1 MPYNTLIHT
10 DTRFYFSSLSTLLI
24 IMATYRAKC
33 WLGSSSGY
41 QDLEVK
47 ANTITGAK
55 EQFERIYGAEQVIN
69 ISEVRGGSGGSS
81 FSGSGEGLF
90 GLAIIV
96 GAIWALMAFLPW
108 ILMGIG
114 GSFGAWAGNKTG
126 KVSLAIILSLLAGG
140 FGYYQGD
147 KWQQEINSDT
157 TVEQIKK

>member
-1 MPYNTLIHT
+1 MGI
-10 DTRFYFSSLSTLLI
+10 F
-24 IMATYRAKC
+24 RAKC

-47 ANTITGAK
+47 ANTVNGAID
-55 EQFERIYGAEQVIN
+55 QFKRIYGVEQVIN
-69 ISEVRGGSGGSS
+69 VSEVCGGNSGSSSSGSGG
-81 FSGSGEGLF
+81 GVF
-90 GLAIIV
+90 GLAILV
-96 GAIWALMAFLPW
+96 GLVWALVTFLPW

-147 KWQQEINSDT
+147 KWQQEMNSET
-157 TVEQIKK
+157 KVEQIKK